1 MNKKLIAL
9 ILVLPM
15 VLMMTLFTAVNTVK
29 LNVKVP
35 VSKIEIM
42 GDEFVSLNLDKNERY
57 YVDYVVYPTT
67 AANKKVTFSVE
78 KVGEQPKAELEYKD
92 GFIYPKSAGSA
103 YACFS
108 TVDGG
113 YKARFQVVVKSTQLK
128 EISCSIEKTTLIVGE
143 KAQIQTEFIPQSAT
157 DKALEYESSNN
168 NVVSVDD
175 EGLLTAKGKGMATI
189 TIRSLSNPNIFD
201 TIEVIVNAEQ
211 ILSLG
216 ETEKTTWNATG
227 AINLA
232 VDTLEEYQL
241 SYKVFDENAGEL
253 TDVIKPIDQQQI
265 FTDLGDGNFKFE
277 YEFVDRSFYGTIVV
291 DFTISTPTQTL
302 TKSCVINRMENLT
315 AQFKSQDEICMQVGT
330 VNFRWKDQINILP
343 KDADIDFNVEYS
355 NSNLREGA
363 TEYLANA
370 LKMGYTKATITIQS
384 KEYSNQNVVLEKDV
398 YVCPDE
404 LVITQGIKLYGIE
417 DVFTIG
423 RTNVKGDPIYHDLTL
438 SFEENKEEKEEVKG
452 ADFDKLKEKIVF
464 QTNQPEKV
472 KVENGQIKILDN
484 SINDI
489 VEIKA
494 KLDLHTAIES
504 EKFVVRCVGEGVE
517 VNNFLDLVEATKKE
531 KIVVLQGDII
541 DDFGIDANG
550 NNYYQGANI
559 QRIDTTYDARYYT
572 NKSTTPPKVI
582 TLLQFKNNLYGNGY
596 VINAHNVTM
605 KLDNAGALTNDA
617 LFRGPLNFV
626 AMGNMASVKAQDN
639 ICFAVFENVTIN
651 NVELKGCTLQDK
663 EGEQDLTDLNY
674 TGTVV
679 EVLGGGDDKEVNIEY
694 SRINNGRTV
703 LRAFGDIDDSEKVI
717 NVSVKNSV
725 LSCARE
731 FIIRIGSNAF
741 VHDTRALNEIN
752 FETYDSPYIDSS
764 EPLDLPIQ
772 ASYDSSKEYYQGYED
787 KYIKTKLTIE
797 NSVLKDSGI
806 FCIGIDSHFS
816 GPMLYDALEA
826 FPQLKN
832 SVFKEGLSDWKGLSS
847 TSYGAKVTLNG
858 DVRMYDWKKLDNID
872 SSTLIEIVPGAE
884 NPFFDIET
892 LKLDIKEMINTLDIN
907 KTPII
912 YTDRTNNDQYV
923 HGGIVL
929 FGGGK
934 NYGIV
939 EDNSQSFRGIEG
951 FDTGKI
957 ALSEYTISLS
967 DVGKDFL
974 EKAAGNRPFYFMLYN
989 ADSIFNPLTQK
1000 VILDGGSAEDYI
1012 YYK

>member
-157 DKALEYESSNN
+157 DKALEYESSSN

-189 TIRSLSNPNIFD
+189 TIRSLTNPSIFD
-201 TIEVIVNAEQ
+201 TIDVIVNAEQ

-216 ETEKTTWNATG
+216 ETEITTWNATG
-227 AINLA
+227 AISLA

-241 SYKVFDENAGEL
+241 SYKVFDENSVEL
-253 TDVIKPIDQQQI
+253 TDAIKPIDQQQI

-302 TKSCVINRMENLT
+302 TKSCVISRIENLT

-330 VNFRWKDQINILP
+330 VNFKWKDQINILP

-355 NSNLREGA
+355 NSNLREGS

-384 KEYSNQNVVLEKDV
+384 KEYSNQNVVLEKDI

-404 LVITQGIKLYGIE
+404 LVITQGIRNYGIE

-423 RTNVKGDPIYHDLTL
+423 KTDVNGNEVFHDVTL
-438 SFEENKEEKEEVKG
+438 SFDANEKGVN
-452 ADFDKLKEKIVF
+452 FDKLEEKIVF
-464 QTNQPEKV
+464 ETSQPEKV
-472 KVENGQIKILDN
+472 KIENGKIKILDN

-489 VEIKA
+489 VNISA
-494 KLDLHTAIES
+494 KLDLHTGIES
-504 EKFVVRCVGEGVE
+504 EKFVVRCVGAGVE
-517 VNNFLDLVEATKKE
+517 VNNFLDLVQATKGSKA
-531 KIVVLQGDII
+531 VVLQGDII
-541 DDFGIDANG
+541 DDFGIDASG

-559 QRIDTTYDARYYT
+559 QKIDSTYDTRYYT
-572 NKSTTPPKVI
+572 NKSTIPPQVI
-582 TLLQFKNNLYGNGY
+582 TLLQFKNNLYGNGH
-596 VINAHNVTM
+596 VINADNVTNVS
-605 KLDNAGALTNDA
+605 DADRFAGKA
-617 LFRGPLNFV
+617 LFTGPLNFV

-651 NVELKGCTLQDK
+651 NVELKGCTLQGKD
-663 EGEQDLTDLNY
+663 GEQDLTDLDFM
-674 TGTVV
+674 GTIV
-679 EVLGGGDDKEVNIEY
+679 EVLGDNINIEY

-703 LRAFGDIDDSEKVI
+703 VRAFGDINDSEKVV
-717 NVSVKNSV
+717 NVNVKNSV

-772 ASYDSSKEYYQGYED
+772 ASYDSTQEYYQRYEE
-787 KYIKTKLTIE
+787 KYIKTKMTIE

-826 FPQLKN
+826 FPSLKN
-832 SVFKEGLSDWKGLSS
+832 SGFKEGLSTWKGLSS

-872 SSTLIEIVPGAE
+872 SSTLIEMGPEADDTL
-884 NPFFDIET
+884 FET
-892 LKLDIKEMINTLDIN
+892 LKFDVKEMINELDN
-907 KTPII
+907 TPMV
-912 YTDRTNNDQYV
+912 YYDDNNDQYV

-934 NYGIV
+934 NYGIL
-939 EDNSQSFRGIEG
+939 EDNSQSFSGIEG
-951 FDTGKI
+951 IDSGASF

-967 DVGKDFL
+967 DVGQDLL
-974 EKAAGNRPFYFMLYN
+974 EKAAGNRPFYFMLYSAN
-989 ADSIFNPLTQK
+989 SKFNPHSQA
-1000 VILDGGSAEDYI
+1000 VILDGDSAYNCI

>member
-42 GDEFVSLNLDKNERY
+42 GNEFVSLNLDKNERY

-103 YACFS
+103 YVCFS

-128 EISCSIEKTTLIVGE
+128 EISCSVEKTTLIVGE
-143 KAQIQTEFIPQSAT
+143 KAQIQTQFIPQTAT
-157 DKALEYESSNN
+157 DKSLEYESSNN
-168 NVVSVDD
+168 NVIIVDD
-175 EGLLTAKGKGMATI
+175 DGMLTAKGKGIATI
-189 TIRSLSNPNIFD
+189 TVSSTSNPNIFD
-201 TIEVIVNAEQ
+201 TIDVIVNAEQ

-216 ETEKTTWNATG
+216 ETEITTWSTTG
-227 AINLA
+227 AISLT
-232 VDTLEEYQL
+232 VDTLEEYEL
-241 SYKVFDENAGEL
+241 SYKVFDTNSVEL
-253 TDVIKPIDQQQI
+253 TDVIKPINQQQP
-265 FTDLGDGNFKFE
+265 FTDLGEGNFKFE
-277 YEFVDRSFYGTIVV
+277 YEFVDTSFYGTIVV

-302 TKSCVINRMENLT
+302 TKSCVIDRVENLT
-315 AQFKSQDEICMQVGT
+315 AQFKSQGELCMQIGT
-330 VNFRWKDQINILP
+330 VNFKWKDQINVLP
-343 KDADIDFNVEYS
+343 KDADIDFKVEYS
-355 NSNLREGA
+355 NGNLRKGA

-384 KEYSNQNVVLEKDV
+384 NEYPEQNVVLEKDI

-404 LVITQGIKLYGIE
+404 LVITQGIRGYGIE

-423 RTNVKGDPIYHDLTL
+423 KTDVNGTEVFHDVTL
-438 SFEENKEEKEEVKG
+438 SFDENEKG
-452 ADFDKLKEKIVF
+452 DNFDKLEEKIF
-464 QTNQPEKV
+464 FETSQPEKV
-472 KVENGQIKILDN
+472 KIENGKIKILDD

-489 VEIKA
+489 VDIKA
-494 KLDLHTAIES
+494 KLDLHTGIES

-517 VNNFLDLVEATKKE
+517 VNNFLDLVQAAKSNKK
-531 KIVVLQGDII
+531 VVLQGDIVN
-541 DDFGIDANG
+541 DFGKDASG

-559 QRIDTTYDARYYT
+559 QRIDSTYDTRYY
-572 NKSTTPPKVI
+572 KAGTPQVI
-582 TLLQFKNNLYGNGY
+582 TLLQFKNNLYGNGH
-596 VINAHNVTM
+596 VINADNVTNVS
-605 KLDNAGALTNDA
+605 DADRFAGKA
-617 LFRGPLNFV
+617 LFTGPLNFV

-651 NVELKGCTLQDK
+651 NVELKGCTLEGKD
-663 EGEQDLTDLNY
+663 GEQDLTDLDFM
-674 TGTVV
+674 GTVV
-679 EVLGGGDDKEVNIEY
+679 EVLGNNVNIEY

-703 LRAFGDIDDSEKVI
+703 IRAFGDISDKEEVI
-717 NVSVKNSV
+717 NINVKNSV

-764 EPLDLPIQ
+764 EPLNLPIQ
-772 ASYDSSKEYYQGYED
+772 SDYDPTQEYYQRYEEN
-787 KYIKTKLTIE
+787 YIKTKMTIE

-826 FPQLKN
+826 FPSLKN
-832 SVFKEGLSDWKGLSS
+832 SGFKEGLSSWKGLSS

-858 DVRMYDWKKLDNID
+858 DVRMYDWKKVDNVD
-872 SSTLIEIVPGAE
+872 SSTLIEMGTDATDSLIA
-884 NPFFDIET
+884 T
-892 LKLDIKEMINTLDIN
+892 LKFDVKEMINELDN
-907 KTPII
+907 TPMV
-912 YTDRTNNDQYV
+912 YYDDNNEQYV

-934 NYGIV
+934 NYGIL
-939 EDNSQSFRGIEG
+939 EDNSQSFSGIEG
-951 FDTGKI
+951 FDRDPSF

-967 DVGKDFL
+967 DVGQELL
-974 EKAAGNRPFYFMLYN
+974 EKAAGKRPFYFMLYSAN
-989 ADSIFNPLTQK
+989 SKFTPPVQEK
-1000 VILDGGSAEDYI
+1000 ILDGDSAYNCI